1 MANPKTL
8 QQKLGQFQN
17 DSFST
22 WMQKTNVTA
31 NETGDLNKISTS
43 LLIELQ
49 SETSKSGTI
58 SGSLGGTTITG
69 ISTSFVSDFSVG
81 DVIKITI
88 ASPPKTIEKRVSS
101 ITNNTSLIIDTPFE
115 ENFSGATYE
124 NLRSLSLVSAI
135 NYMYDS
141 ESRRILIRSIAMS

>member
-1 MANPKTL
+1 MVNPKTL

-49 SETSKSGTI
+49 SETSKAGTI